1 MTEEQRKKL
10 EEIFAD
16 ELKDKT
22 PKVKTKL
29 KQDPDELDI
38 FTPRFE
44 IFSSQSEGQTLPQI
58 DGIAK
63 PSKGVIKH

>member
-22 PKVKTKL
+22 PKAKTKP
-29 KQDPDELDI
+29 KQDLDELDI

-58 DGIAK
+58 DGITK
-63 PSKGVIKH
+63 PSRKKRK

>member
-10 EEIFAD
+10 EEFFAD

-22 PKVKTKL
+22 PKVKTKP

-44 IFSSQSEGQTLPQI
+44 IFSYQNEGQALPPI
-58 DGIAK
+58 DGITK
-63 PSKGVIKH
+63 PNKKKKK

>member
-22 PKVKTKL
+22 PKAKIRP
-29 KQDPDELDI
+29 KQDPEELDS
-38 FTPRFE
+38 FTPRYE
-44 IFSSQSEGQTLPQI
+44 IF
-58 DGIAK
+58 
-63 PSKGVIKH
+63 

>member
-22 PKVKTKL
+22 PKAKIRP

-44 IFSSQSEGQTLPQI
+44 IFSSQSEGQTLPPI
-58 DGIAK
+58 DGITK
-63 PSKGVIKH
+63 PSKKKKK

>member
-16 ELKDKT
+16 ELKDNV
-22 PKVKTKL
+22 PKTKI
-29 KQDPDELDI
+29 KQNLDGLDI

-44 IFSSQSEGQTLPQI
+44 IFSSQSQDQTLPPI
-58 DGIAK
+58 DGITK
-63 PSKGVIKH
+63 KNKKKKK

>member
-22 PKVKTKL
+22 PKA
-29 KQDPDELDI
+29 KQQKK
-38 FTPRFE
+38 R
-44 IFSSQSEGQTLPQI
+44 
-58 DGIAK
+58 
-63 PSKGVIKH
+63 

>member
-22 PKVKTKL
+22 PKNKVSQVKS
-29 KQDPDELDI
+29 DDEDI

-44 IFSSQSEGQTLPQI
+44 TFSSQLDGQATPPI

-63 PSKGVIKH
+63 PNKKKKK

>member
-22 PKVKTKL
+22 PKAKTKP

-58 DGIAK
+58 DGIAQ
-63 PSKGVIKH
+63 PSKKKKK

>member
-22 PKVKTKL
+22 PKAKIKP

-38 FTPRFE
+38 FTPSFE
-44 IFSSQSEGQTLPQI
+44 IFSSQSEGQTLPPI
-58 DGIAK
+58 DGITK
-63 PSKGVIKH
+63 PSKKKKK

>member
-22 PKVKTKL
+22 PKAKTKP
-29 KQDPDELDI
+29 KQDLDELDI

-58 DGIAK
+58 DGITK
-63 PSKGVIKH
+63 PSRKKKK

>member
-16 ELKDKT
+16 ELKDKVPT
-22 PKVKTKL
+22 LKTKP

-44 IFSSQSEGQTLPQI
+44 FFSSQGKGQALPPI
-58 DGIAK
+58 DGITK
-63 PSKGVIKH
+63 SNKKKKK

>member
-16 ELKDKT
+16 ELKDTAPKT
-22 PKVKTKL
+22 KVK
-29 KQDPDELDI
+29 QNPDDEDI

-44 IFSSQSEGQTLPQI
+44 TFSSQSEGQALPPI
-58 DGIAK
+58 DGITK
-63 PSKGVIKH
+63 PNKKKKK

>member
-22 PKVKTKL
+22 PKAKIKL
-29 KQDPDELDI
+29 NKIQMN
-38 FTPRFE
+38 
-44 IFSSQSEGQTLPQI
+44 
-58 DGIAK
+58 
-63 PSKGVIKH
+63 

>member
-22 PKVKTKL
+22 PKAKTKP
-29 KQDPDELDI
+29 KQDLDELDI

-44 IFSSQSEGQTLPQI
+44 IFSSQREGQTLPQI
-58 DGIAK
+58 DGITK
-63 PSKGVIKH
+63 PSRKKKK

>member
-10 EEIFAD
+10 EEFFAD

-22 PKVKTKL
+22 LKVKTKP
-29 KQDPDELDI
+29 KQDLDI

-44 IFSSQSEGQTLPQI
+44 IFSYQNEGQALPPT
-58 DGIAK
+58 DGITK
-63 PSKGVIKH
+63 PNKKKKK